1 MIFDACFSLKSNQL
15 KQCALQPVYS
25 WVLITFVVL
34 VTAIG
39 NSFTSTTLQLIQD
52 PTDIITLLATR
63 LPTSTHFYMNYL
75 CLQWVTHM
83 LCLSRYMSLIKFLTY
98 KNIYGEEEARRLS
111 EPEDQGYYGIG
122 GRSSRFS
129 LFMVI
134 FLTFHELSPAI
145 TIPSILNLAICR
157 LVHSY
162 LLIYAETPKVDL

>member
-25 WVLITFVVL
+25 WFLITFVVL

-39 NSFTSTTLQLIQD
+39 NSFTSTTLQLIQN

-83 LCLSRYMSLIKFLTY
+83 LCLSRYMALTKFVTY
-98 KNIYGEEEARRLS
+98 RAIYDEEEARRLS
-111 EPEDQGYYGIG
+111 EPEDQDYYGIG
-122 GRSSRFS
+122 GRSARFS
-129 LFMVI
+129 LYMVI
-134 FLTFHELSPAI
+134 YIVFGQLSPAI
-145 TIPSILNLAICR
+145 MIPAMLNLMICR
-157 LVHSY
+157 LV
-162 LLIYAETPKVDL
+162 